1 MTVVPPKS
9 REPMQK
15 FKRLTGI
22 VAITVGVAVLSAT
35 LAWLV
40 AYFAARGSD
49 LAALRASFGTEIGYW
64 SPGLIFTVPGL
75 LLVFHGKRIMRNAPI
90 SMLEFVEVLAWLV
103 MTIVV
108 FFFALE

>member
-1 MTVVPPKS
+1 MTVVPPKL
-9 REPMQK
+9 REPMKK
-15 FKRLTGI
+15 FKRLTGML
-22 VAITVGVAVLSAT
+22 VITVGVAVLSAT

-64 SPGLIFTVPGL
+64 SPVLIFTVPGL
-75 LLVFHGKRIMRNAPI
+75 LLVFHGKRMMRNAPI
-90 SMLEFVEVLAWLV
+90 SLLEFVEVLAWLV

>member
-1 MTVVPPKS
+1 MTVVPTKL
-9 REPMQK
+9 REPMKK

-22 VAITVGVAVLSAT
+22 LVITVGVAVLSAT

-40 AYFAARGSD
+40 TYFAARGSD

-64 SPGLIFTVPGL
+64 SPVLIFTVPGL